1 SPTANG
7 GASLGTCFFLS
18 LIYIS
23 DPTRLRRTSHVVF
36 HMQKKKLTLDCPHRG
51 RVLAVVVPLPGSG
64 VNLSLLLD
72 ENGQADYYDIPDCTL
87 LEIL

>member
-1 SPTANG
+1 MATANFIQY
-7 GASLGTCFFLS
+7 LGLLGKTVHLVEH
-18 LIYIS
+18 IRH
-23 DPTRLRRTSHVVF
+23 PE
-36 HMQKKKLTLDCPHRG
+36 LTLDCPHRG